1 MTCTEL
7 RHRLESP
14 SAFHWGLGIYA
25 LILALGLKRFLVWD
39 QILVLEDASVWAV
52 FSSFHPHA
60 LRWLVMQPTLAFGP
74 VAPDA
79 VFTVICWLLIWAT
92 TVLLARVGAL
102 AAAIPGREAA
112 LRIWLL
118 LPLALATLTMNGR
131 VIPAFAGLA
140 LIIAIQVE
148 QAAGRPRQLVW
159 ILVGQAVGLL
169 LMSVT
174 SGTFAVGMV
183 AVLVSW
189 AGVVHARFR
198 NPQIRHRL
206 GPLIVPLSVGIGLL
220 FGGASFILA
229 RKAVG
234 FFHGA
239 PLSVLDHGLGGQF
252 LRLGAAP
259 AIAGCLLTVL
269 AAGLWAWR
277 WPQPRHYG
285 LLLRVPIAASAILG
299 LVGYATLTTA
309 LPLLLLMGVLLIAR
323 E

>member
-1 MTCTEL
+1 VTCTEL

-25 LILALGLKRFLVWD
+25 LILALGLKRFVVWD
-39 QILVLEDASVWAV
+39 QILVLEDASLWAV

-79 VFTVICWLLIWAT
+79 VFTVICWFLIWAT

-140 LIIAIQVE
+140 LLTAIQVE
-148 QAAGRPRQLVW
+148 QAAGRPRRLVW

-174 SGTFAVGMV
+174 SGTFAVGV
-183 AVLVSW
+183 IAVLAGW
-189 AGVVHARFR
+189 AGVFLARRHEFR
-198 NPQIRHRL
+198 KHRL
-206 GPLIVPLSVGIGLL
+206 LLPLIVPGALAVGGVC
-220 FGGASFILA
+220 FILA

-234 FFHGA
+234 FFHGD